1 MHILRRM
8 SKHLKAISLGSMALA
23 AVGAIGWGVCHFR
36 ESRTMKTDDCRVEA
50 SIVSVGSKLAERVT
64 SVDVEEG
71 ETVRRGQTLAHLD
84 SRTMQARL
92 MAARSRVKLM
102 QARHDEMLAGFR
114 PQEIESQRARTA
126 QASAS
131 LEHARRDYE
140 RVEKLV
146 REQAGI
152 SSADRDAVRATYLA
166 AQALEKAEQENLALK
181 LEGYREEEKR
191 SAQAQLEAIRAQIAR
206 EKQIAQTEIA
216 NEREAAIREMR
227 NEVVTLS
234 MAVAEKLLQKNMDP
248 DMNAKLVADCIDQL
262 QTHRVKGN

>member
-23 AVGAIGWGVCHFR
+23 AVGAIGWGVWHFR

-126 QASAS
+126 RPPPAWNMRGVITS
-131 LEHARRDYE
+131 
-140 RVEKLV
+140 
-146 REQAGI
+146 
-152 SSADRDAVRATYLA
+152 
-166 AQALEKAEQENLALK
+166 ALK
-181 LEGYREEEKR
+181 
-191 SAQAQLEAIRAQIAR
+191 SW
-206 EKQIAQTEIA
+206 
-216 NEREAAIREMR
+216 
-227 NEVVTLS
+227 
-234 MAVAEKLLQKNMDP
+234 
-248 DMNAKLVADCIDQL
+248 
-262 QTHRVKGN
+262 

>member
-23 AVGAIGWGVCHFR
+23 AVGAIGWGVWHFR

-181 LEGYREEEKR
+181 LIHARR
-191 SAQAQLEAIRAQIAR
+191 SSRLSRMPAKLS
-206 EKQIAQTEIA
+206 
-216 NEREAAIREMR
+216 REAKTSAMKRDKFCMAFSSLFCTTTGG
-227 NEVVTLS
+227 VVS
-234 MAVAEKLLQKNMDP
+234 IP
-248 DMNAKLVADCIDQL
+248 SS
-262 QTHRVKGN
+262 

>member
-23 AVGAIGWGVCHFR
+23 AVGAIGWGVWHFR

-102 QARHDEMLAGFR
+102 QASRLPPSGNRVPAGQDGPGLR
-114 PQEIESQRARTA
+114 QPGTC
-126 QASAS
+126 
-131 LEHARRDYE
+131 
-140 RVEKLV
+140 
-146 REQAGI
+146 
-152 SSADRDAVRATYLA
+152 A
-166 AQALEKAEQENLALK
+166 A
-181 LEGYREEEKR
+181 
-191 SAQAQLEAIRAQIAR
+191 
-206 EKQIAQTEIA
+206 
-216 NEREAAIREMR
+216 
-227 NEVVTLS
+227 
-234 MAVAEKLLQKNMDP
+234 
-248 DMNAKLVADCIDQL
+248 
-262 QTHRVKGN
+262 

>member
-23 AVGAIGWGVCHFR
+23 AVGAIGWGVWHFR

-152 SSADRDAVRATYLA
+152 SSADRVAVRATTW
-166 AQALEKAEQENLALK
+166 
-181 LEGYREEEKR
+181 RRRRWRRR
-191 SAQAQLEAIRAQIAR
+191 SRRIWPSSWKVTAR
-206 EKQIAQTEIA
+206 RKKDPP
-216 NEREAAIREMR
+216 RPSWKPHGR
-227 NEVVTLS
+227 NWRS
-234 MAVAEKLLQKNMDP
+234 WKCCAG
-248 DMNAKLVADCIDQL
+248 NAWLNPPWTAWWPASW
-262 QTHRVKGN
+262 